1 MNHSICSCL
10 MALFLMIPNLHAQ
23 RMIEVDTRH
32 LGASIQ
38 PTMWGIFFE
47 DINFGADGGLY
58 AERLIGRQKESAP
71 TNFVGKTIGQV
82 WSTFGIFIGAIGL
95 IFCLAGCGLL
105 NLTFTVSGDYPDA
118 HLYINL
124 TSIISLCFG
133 IASTITG
140 FILKN
145 RVVQICGFI
154 AGLGGFF
161 CALQYPWAEQLYVMA
176 AVSVVGLIVPGFVI
190 YFQNHQ

>member
-1 MNHSICSCL
+1 
-10 MALFLMIPNLHAQ
+10 MIVWEKILRLLRLAWLPIQINIVFAGFMYL
-23 RMIEVDTRH
+23 
-32 LGASIQ
+32 LG
-38 PTMWGIFFE
+38 TVCVLCVTDW
-47 DINFGADGGLY
+47 NKGGPAYEWWWAELL
-58 AERLIGRQKESAP
+58 AERLIGRQKESVP
-71 TNFVGKTIGQV
+71 TTFVGKTIGQV

-105 NLTFTVSGDYPDA
+105 NLTFTVSGDHPDA